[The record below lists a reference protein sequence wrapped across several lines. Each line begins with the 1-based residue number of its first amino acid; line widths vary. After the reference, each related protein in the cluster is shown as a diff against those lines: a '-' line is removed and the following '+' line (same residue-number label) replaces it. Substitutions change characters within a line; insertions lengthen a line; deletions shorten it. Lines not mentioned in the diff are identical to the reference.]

1 MNSALNL
8 KMELVMRIVYKKR
21 FWWGGGARGEEGAV
35 NEKASSEENT

>member
-21 FWWGGGARGEEGAV
+21 FWWGGRGEEGAV